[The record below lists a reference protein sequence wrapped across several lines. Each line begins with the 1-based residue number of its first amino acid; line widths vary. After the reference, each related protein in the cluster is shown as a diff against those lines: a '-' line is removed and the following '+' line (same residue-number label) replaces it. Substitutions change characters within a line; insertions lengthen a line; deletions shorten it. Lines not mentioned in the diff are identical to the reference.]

1 VECVNTWDTRR
12 TIGAIAVA
20 AAIAGVGGAAI
31 AAATDTGF
39 HAVSGGMH
47 GDGHQPAFPA
57 SHRVDDG
64 TDSLHG
70 ENVVADGHGGF
81 TTLLSQT
88 GLVTAISATSVTA
101 RSDDGFVQTYL
112 IHQVDPAAQ
121 PPFHIHD
128 QVTINARREGETAVL
143 STIRPPLAPGH

>member
-1 VECVNTWDTRR
+1 VNTWDTRR

-39 HAVSGGMH
+39 HAASGGMH
-47 GDGHQPAFPA
+47 GDGHQAAFPA
-57 SHRVDDG
+57 PHRADDE

-88 GLVTAISATSVTA
+88 GRITVISATSVRV

-121 PPFHIHD
+121 PPFHVDD
-128 QVTINARREGETAVL
+128 QVTISARRDGKTAVL
-143 STIRPPLAPGH
+143 STIRPPLSPGH